1 MVDEELGQGEFVMR
15 DAVPTSDVI
24 RIRFGDVDG
33 LRAIAILSV
42 CAAAILRLTTHGLSP
57 VLAGVASIGSQGLAL
72 FLVLSGFTLAFPVMA
87 VLRQDG
93 RTYIDVGRYAI
104 RRLLRIYPAYA
115 VGLALTA
122 LLAPLV
128 QHVAATG
135 FSHVTPGG
143 FIANLLFAG
152 DGFGNDG
159 FRAVALFARAYLFF
173 PALVLLWSRNPR
185 IFLGLIVLLAI
196 VDIGTP
202 AHELSIGAYIPFMLG
217 IIAADFRA
225 QAHRLQRYGPVV
237 LGVGALL
244 ALVLDPLLHVM
255 PGAHYAPH
263 ALWVDPF
270 WSLATFGLV
279 VTAAAYR
286 PLERACSF
294 WMLRVIGASSYA
306 LSLIVVPTAALLA
319 GLSPTYAIAIAVPV
333 CFVVGFAYWQL
344 VDRWFN
350 DGDFRRNVA
359 ANAAAPLDEL
369 LAQARADRVF
379 LGTEVDGESSLDHQ
393 EEFVPDFYAPPP
405 RPTVADLAIVSRRT
419 GSPDELAAE
428 ILETKSRLQERS
440 AEIFGEIATPP
451 QVFAKPGFYRKQA
464 AAANLPFEDVE
475 DPFEASPTGQ
485 ARPHEPAPVSPG
497 TSASPQ
503 QPGGQA
509 IRIRIT
515 GPGDGGFNG

>member
-1 MVDEELGQGEFVMR
+1 MVDDELGPEGFAMR

-33 LRAIAILSV
+33 LRAIAILAV
-42 CAAAILRLTTHGLSP
+42 CAAAILRLTTHGLP
-57 VLAGVASIGSQGLAL
+57 PILEGVASIGTQGLAL

-104 RRLLRIYPAYA
+104 RRLLRIYPAY
-115 VGLALTA
+115 VVALVVTA
-122 LLAPLV
+122 LLAPFAGRL
-128 QHVAATG
+128 AGTG
-135 FSHVTPGG
+135 FTHVTPAG
-143 FIANLLFAG
+143 FVANLLFAG

-159 FRAVALFARAYLFF
+159 IRAVALFARAYLFF
-173 PALVLLWSRNPR
+173 PALVLLWSRKPGLF
-185 IFLGLIVLLAI
+185 IGLIVLLTI
-196 VDIGTP
+196 VDVGTP
-202 AHELSIGAYIPFMLG
+202 AHELSVGAYVPFMLG

-225 QAHRLQRYGPVV
+225 QAHRLERYAPAV
-237 LGVGALL
+237 LGAGALL
-244 ALVLDPLLHVM
+244 ALLLDPVLHVM

-270 WSLATFGLV
+270 WSLAAFGLI
-279 VTAAAYR
+279 VTVAAYR
-286 PLERACSF
+286 PLEHACSF
-294 WMLRVIGASSYA
+294 WMLRVVGASSYA
-306 LSLIVVPTAALLA
+306 LSLVVVPTAALLA
-319 GLSPTYAIAIAVPV
+319 GLTPSYAIAIAVPV

-344 VDRWFN
+344 VDRWFA

-359 ANAAAPLDEL
+359 ANAAGPLDDL

-379 LGTEVDGESSLDHQ
+379 LGTEVEGDSALDHQ

-475 DPFEASPTGQ
+475 DPFEAASAGS
-485 ARPHEPAPVSPG
+485 ARPHEPAPVSQPASGSPG
-497 TSASPQ
+497 

-515 GPGDGGFNG
+515 GPGDGGLNG